1 MERAIDRQISDNLG
15 KLKTDVNN
23 LVKIR
28 MEKLS
33 KRIKRITKFFK
44 AQLHAEQDKNEALQI
59 RNEGITLGSHLHIQ
73 EKKKLKSQLLIE
85 RQELERARTL
95 LTKYSSD
102 IEKQKKMILNG
113 YTKESVLSN
122 TQEQLQAEIAVAQ
135 NEIDK
140 LRNEIDK
147 LRAAIGVANETLL
160 RRSNNSKLRQLR
172 F

>member
-1 MERAIDRQISDNLG
+1 MIKAIDRQISDNLG

-33 KRIKRITKFFK
+33 KRIKRITKVLR
-44 AQLHAEQDKNEALQI
+44 AQLHAEQDKNDALQI
-59 RNEGITLGSHLHIQ
+59 RNKGITLGSHLHIQ
-73 EKKKLKSQLLIE
+73 EKQELKSQLLIE
-85 RQELERARTL
+85 RQELELARTL
-95 LTKYSSD
+95 LTKYSIN

-113 YTKESVLSN
+113 YKKESNFSKM
-122 TQEQLQAEIAVAQ
+122 QEQLEAEIAAAQ
-135 NEIDK
+135 DEIDK
-140 LRNEIDK
+140 LRSEIDK

>member
-73 EKKKLKSQLLIE
+73 EKKKVEKS
-85 RQELERARTL
+85 TS
-95 LTKYSSD
+95 Y
-102 IEKQKKMILNG
+102 
-113 YTKESVLSN
+113 
-122 TQEQLQAEIAVAQ
+122 
-135 NEIDK
+135 
-140 LRNEIDK
+140 
-147 LRAAIGVANETLL
+147 
-160 RRSNNSKLRQLR
+160 
-172 F
+172 